1 MDNNNKRQNDGRKYN
16 KRKGRVKII
25 KNEGQVSKPQVNR
38 AKKDRAKQL
47 SQKAIKNIFGS
58 EDAIWDEVAKAAKDG
73 SYKHLEM
80 LMNYTY
86 GKSGENRAEAK
97 PQLKAPVIQFI
108 NNTGEQPKQIDNTID
123 VDHEEE

>member
-1 MDNNNKRQNDGRKYN
+1 MENNNKRKNDGRKYN
-16 KRKGRVKII
+16 KRKGRVKMI
-25 KNEGQVSKPQVNR
+25 KNNGQVSKPKMTK

-73 SYKHLEM
+73 SYRHLEM
-80 LMNYTY
+80 LMNYSY
-86 GKSGENRAEAK
+86 GKSGENRSENK
-97 PQLKAPVIQFI
+97 PQVKAPVIQFI

-123 VDHEEE
+123 IDHEEE